1 MVNLPLFKLGA
12 LFVRH
17 ISKYGANHIK
27 AQAHE
32 HERFRILAARYG
44 QVIHQL
50 NMRLNVALL
59 RNNTPAKIA
68 RDKAT
73 APTVKTKEQVE
84 REAAFGKPGGG
95 PAPASTSGS
104 SSSSS
109 SGSGGGLAA
118 HVSPAAKEPPTSVW
132 RRKFKP
138 LPEAKA
144 VDLFA
149 DVIGDSFILSVA
161 MALLLYEFWRSSSK
175 PDANTVRHEELSRQL
190 TEMKERE
197 QQLAEQSEAH
207 TRRIQV
213 LEDALSKRWSI
224 LPSLASAGASS
235 SSSGGAA
242 PAPPA
247 ASPSA

>member
-17 ISKYGANHIK
+17 VSKYGANHIK

-32 HERFRILAARYG
+32 HPHFRVFAARYG

-59 RNNTPAKIA
+59 RNSTPAKIA

-73 APTVKTKEQVE
+73 APTVKTKEQTE
-84 REAAFGKPGGG
+84 REAAAAKKAASG
-95 PAPASTSGS
+95 PA
-104 SSSSS
+104 SS
-109 SGSGGGLAA
+109 SGNTSNSSSPGGSQTSSAT
-118 HVSPAAKEPPTSVW
+118 KEVPTSVW

-149 DVIGDSFILSVA
+149 DVIGDSFILGVA
-161 MALLLYEFWRSSSK
+161 IALLLYEFWRSSSK
-175 PDANTVRHEELSRQL
+175 PDANTVRYEELSKAL
-190 TEMKERE
+190 AEIKERE
-197 QQLAEQSEAH
+197 EKLAEQGEAQS
-207 TRRIQV
+207 RRIQT
-213 LEDALSKRWSI
+213 LEDALNKRWSI
-224 LPSLASAGASS
+224 LPSLSS
-235 SSSGGAA
+235 SSPQSPSCAGST
-242 PAPPA
+242 PPV